1 MKKII
6 SILVFSIIFVFSS
19 CQNCKNRV
27 DDINKI
33 DKIQIKSVDF
43 SIMTIISVECD
54 KFEEYFEN
62 YQTVS
67 IVSPNIIRE
76 LLTFIN
82 ELKPIDS
89 TYSKEIDTRAKITL
103 YSKKDIISI
112 CMGNLT
118 MRMNNNIYKT
128 PNKLINLI
136 EQIQK
141 INKLNMQLITLNP
154 LAEKYYSFSLYAYCE
169 DNPIMRIDPDGLEWF
184 YYSVDGKADPT
195 WIWHEGHS
203 YNTGVK
209 DSNGKEVVLQGQE
222 AVVIFNGSTD
232 EKLGEGQNMYAK
244 DAKLADVIVYGP
256 GGEDDIQHYKGYTM
270 SSDPTKF
277 GVVANG
283 D

>member
-82 ELKPIDS
+82 ELEPIDS
-89 TYSKEIDTRAKITL
+89 TYSKEIDPRAKITL
-103 YSKKDIISI
+103 YSKKDTISI

-128 PNKLINLI
+128 PNKLIDLI

-141 INKLNMQLITLNP
+141 NQ
-154 LAEKYYSFSLYAYCE
+154 
-169 DNPIMRIDPDGLEWF
+169 
-184 YYSVDGKADPT
+184 
-195 WIWHEGHS
+195 
-203 YNTGVK
+203 
-209 DSNGKEVVLQGQE
+209 
-222 AVVIFNGSTD
+222 
-232 EKLGEGQNMYAK
+232 
-244 DAKLADVIVYGP
+244 
-256 GGEDDIQHYKGYTM
+256 
-270 SSDPTKF
+270 
-277 GVVANG
+277 
-283 D
+283 